1 MLTLIEAYNFR
12 CLRYIRQPLGPVH
25 ILVGPNA
32 SGRTTFLD
40 VVTFLDDLVSKGLDA
55 ALRERSQDLRD
66 LLWQHQGTGF
76 ELAVE
81 AKIPEG
87 LRSGAS
93 HGQGG
98 HETVRYEVGIGFD
111 EATSQ
116 AEILEERVLLQPVEK
131 QELQTRLVFPNPS
144 LPLQKGILKPKAR
157 HGTHTVVTKVRGNDN
172 FYPEV
177 SKEKRWALSYKLG
190 ARRSA
195 LGGMP
200 ADEAKFPVTTW
211 FRDLL
216 TEGVQPLVLNSLLIR
231 RASPPGQG
239 RAFRPD
245 GSNLPWVIE
254 ELRQAA
260 PERFQAWIA
269 HLRTALPDLA
279 GIRTVE
285 REDDRHRYMI
295 LQYGSPQGLLEVPSW
310 VASDGTLRLLAL
322 TLPAYLPNVL
332 GIYLIEEPENGVHP
346 KAVETLFQS
355 LSSIY
360 DAQVLMATHSPVILS
375 LARPEQVLCFAKNE
389 EGATDI
395 VSGDQH
401 PRLRDWRGEVDLGTL
416 LVAGVLG

>member
-1 MLTLIEAYNFR
+1 
-12 CLRYIRQPLGPVH
+12 
-25 ILVGPNA
+25 
-32 SGRTTFLD
+32 
-40 VVTFLDDLVSKGLDA
+40 
-55 ALRERSQDLRD
+55 
-66 LLWQHQGTGF
+66 
-76 ELAVE
+76 
-81 AKIPEG
+81 
-87 LRSGAS
+87 
-93 HGQGG
+93 
-98 HETVRYEVGIGFD
+98 
-111 EATSQ
+111 
-116 AEILEERVLLQPVEK
+116 
-131 QELQTRLVFPNPS
+131 
-144 LPLQKGILKPKAR
+144 
-157 HGTHTVVTKVRGNDN
+157 
-172 FYPEV
+172 
-177 SKEKRWALSYKLG
+177 
-190 ARRSA
+190 
-195 LGGMP
+195 MP

-416 LVAGVLG
+416 LAAGVLG